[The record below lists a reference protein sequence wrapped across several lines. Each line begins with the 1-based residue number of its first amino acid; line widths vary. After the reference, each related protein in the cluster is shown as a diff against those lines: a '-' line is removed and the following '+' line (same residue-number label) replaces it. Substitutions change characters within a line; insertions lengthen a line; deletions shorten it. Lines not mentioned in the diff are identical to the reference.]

1 MKRKSCRVQPFH
13 KKSHTILFYA
23 SMFLFTLIL
32 ILPFIYV
39 VDASFQNEWAI
50 KIGAVKVFPAAVT
63 LQNYKDL
70 LLESVGVTA
79 FRENLFNSIKISFG
93 VTTLSVVIGVLGA
106 YGLSRYGQL
115 GEVLVNP
122 GDFIFADADGVLV
135 IPNDMIEKVLIN
147 AKERAANEIK
157 TKADIKAGKTPEEM
171 WYEDGHSGVLDEDK

>member
-106 YGLSRYGQL
+106 YGLSRYEFKGKEKIAKL
-115 GEVLVNP
+115 MLFMYVFP
-122 GDFIFADADGVLV
+122 
-135 IPNDMIEKVLIN
+135 MIS
-147 AKERAANEIK
+147 A
-157 TKADIKAGKTPEEM
+157 
-171 WYEDGHSGVLDEDK
+171 Y